1 MDAPS
6 PVWLNRH
13 SSTLSTLRLIKQK
26 EKSEEESQGLIDGE
40 VGFILLCL
48 YVAMFVGTLL
58 GVVLLFQ
65 NGD

>member
-1 MDAPS
+1 M
-6 PVWLNRH
+6 
-13 SSTLSTLRLIKQK
+13 
-26 EKSEEESQGLIDGE
+26 DGE

-65 NGD
+65 KGD